1 MSTMNDTLQEEA
13 LFYPSDD
20 TTTASKPKYRAKTA
34 GDYLGHITDVRTTVT
49 EWTDKKTGDNFSACI
64 YNFKVH
70 VAPENSRMTYT
81 TTRDGRQE
89 THDGE
94 AYVGWTAIA
103 DGVFRFLEP
112 KKDGT
117 DTFVSNA
124 SGNDRY
130 LRFCQALGISV
141 ETTPRE
147 VNGKTVDVSV
157 IPVLEAKDIA
167 GRPVTAVVNR
177 HKEDW
182 VNDEGKS
189 MPQWRVKFV
198 KAWTDGKRLATG
210 TTDDLPF

>member
-70 VAPENSRMTYT
+70 VAPENSSMTYT

-94 AYVGWTAIA
+94 AYVGWTVIA

-124 SGNDRY
+124 STFLGALYPNERRKARFLCCSGSPRPC
-130 LRFCQALGISV
+130 LRFLLKFSSKKLPEVLSV
-141 ETTPRE
+141 
-147 VNGKTVDVSV
+147 
-157 IPVLEAKDIA
+157 
-167 GRPVTAVVNR
+167 
-177 HKEDW
+177 
-182 VNDEGKS
+182 
-189 MPQWRVKFV
+189 
-198 KAWTDGKRLATG
+198 
-210 TTDDLPF
+210 